1 MTLTIKN
8 MVCQRCK
15 LVVEDIADSLA
26 LPVKSIELGS
36 IEFNQDLSQAQFEK
50 FQSMLTATGLEI
62 LDNKNV
68 KLLEQIKA
76 NCIHY
81 LEQQFFLKDIKLSD
95 YLSSSINRDYSH
107 ISRLFTS
114 IESVSIEQYY
124 LALRIE
130 KVKELISYQQL
141 SFAEIA
147 FDLGY
152 SSVAHLSRQF
162 KKITGL
168 TLSEF
173 RANNK
178 HIHRHTLDNI
188 KVVQ

>member
-1 MTLTIKN
+1 